1 MSTLLELKDVKSG
14 YGRMQIINGIDLK
27 INQGDFVALIGPNGA
42 GKSTVLKTIFGMTDF
57 RHGQIEFN
65 GKNLMRMKP
74 HEIVK
79 EGISYIHQGKN
90 IFPNMSVQENLEMGS
105 YILENN
111 MRTKENLLRAYEMF
125 PILEKKRK
133 DLAKSLSGGQ
143 QQMLALA
150 RATMLEPKLL
160 MLDEPSIGLAPNIV
174 DMIFE
179 KIKLINSQ
187 GVTILMVEQNV
198 QEALRHARNV
208 HILRLG
214 KIEFSGTPKQIMRKE
229 VLQKAY
235 LG

>member
-1 MSTLLELKDVKSG
+1 
-14 YGRMQIINGIDLK
+14 
-27 INQGDFVALIGPNGA
+27 
-42 GKSTVLKTIFGMTDF
+42 
-57 RHGQIEFN
+57 
-65 GKNLMRMKP
+65 
-74 HEIVK
+74 
-79 EGISYIHQGKN
+79 
-90 IFPNMSVQENLEMGS
+90 
-105 YILENN
+105 
-111 MRTKENLLRAYEMF
+111 
-125 PILEKKRK
+125 
-133 DLAKSLSGGQ
+133 
-143 QQMLALA
+143 MLALA

-198 QEALRHARNV
+198 QEALRHAKNV

-214 KIEFSGTPKQIMRKE
+214 KIEFSGTPKEMMRKE